1 MDLVP
6 VVDAAQKYL
15 AAHPWAVF
23 ALGTATGYVTNNIP
37 KITTLVFKAAMKL
50 PPFKAAILANPKRAK
65 EIIDEIE
72 TELDKDI
79 DAAVAGEAPAVKAV
93 PAPAP
98 VAKEGDAPK
107 GS

>member
-6 VVDAAQKYL
+6 LVDAAQKYL
-15 AAHPWAVF
+15 ATHPWAVF
-23 ALGTATGYVTNNIP
+23 ALGTATGYVTNNVP
-37 KITTLVFKAAMKL
+37 KLTTIAFKAAMKL

-79 DAAVAGEAPAVKAV
+79 DAAVKENEAEVKS
-93 PAPAP
+93 APTAP
-98 VAKEGDAPK
+98 VETQKPQ
-107 GS
+107 